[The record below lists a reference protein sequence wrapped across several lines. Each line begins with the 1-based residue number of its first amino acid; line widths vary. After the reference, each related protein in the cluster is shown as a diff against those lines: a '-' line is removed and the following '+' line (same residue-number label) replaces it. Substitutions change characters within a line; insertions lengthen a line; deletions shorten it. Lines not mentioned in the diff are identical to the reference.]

1 MEVFGTRLSM
11 IRGDDDAIKV
21 IVRGYDLID
30 DIDVIELKV
39 RKQFIDEV
47 VIEKQVRKFTD
58 NSALIT
64 FTSEDTSSLQYG
76 TYRYNVRLIYNGGAT
91 KTIIGES
98 EFKIGK
104 RLPASGSSCSSAC
117 NTGCSTGD
125 GNVCAM
131 VCNAT
136 PVINV
141 EIQGSGP
148 QGVPG
153 EPGKDGFNPTV
164 QMQPIDNGTKVT
176 ITDASGPHEFEVLN
190 GEDGDSAKIF
200 GATAIIGEGTGK
212 PTVSV
217 TSGGTPQNR
226 SFQFEFDNLKGKDGF
241 SPTVQTEPTEDGT
254 KVTITDKEGA
264 KSFEVKNGQDGSAGS
279 AAVISGASA
288 TVGDGTGTPTV
299 NVTTGGT
306 PQDRTFAFTFD
317 NLKGKDGFGVPVP
330 TPEDAGKVPMVNP
343 EGNGYELGEVAVDA
357 YTKAESD
364 KRYMPLAA
372 GIKPT
377 ASGELITLT
386 DSADFALQGL
396 KIYGKSTQ
404 DGEPSPENPIPLV
417 SVGDKG
423 SVELMIAGLNL
434 IKFKKY
440 KQTTSGVT
448 FEVLEDG
455 TFKMYGSNTSSDRV
469 YFQSIAGDDTYVE
482 YVPVLPTNNEYT
494 FSINMIKGASV
505 SGFFEFKKE
514 TFAAFP
520 SIENKTPYTKKITDG
535 NFKRM
540 GFYASQDAQNIDLE
554 WKVSFNAGR
563 KAYPY
568 SQYKSQTLAIP
579 TPEGLHGIPVFWG
592 GNYTDSTGQQW
603 ICDSIERNADGE
615 WEIIERC
622 KKYTFDGNIDEAWSI
637 NFGSTE
643 TASKKVARITVAD
656 GIMEYNTPLLCNIG
670 KIKAWNLNGTFFIDS
685 FNIFVVYHPFIENVL
700 NNGVDSFKTWLQS
713 NNIELIYAIKIPTT
727 TPITDP
733 ELIAKLN
740 ALHTYYGITNLFC
753 TDNAGQQMQYLAD
766 TKLYIDNKLQSLVA
780 QYHANQAAMLSLMP
794 LETQA
799 TMIENDTDNILSQ
812 EGI

>member
-1 MEVFGTRLSM
+1 MTTE
-11 IRGDDDAIKV
+11 IKAT
-21 IVRGYDLID
+21 
-30 DIDVIELKV
+30 IE
-39 RKQFIDEV
+39 
-47 VIEKQVRKFTD
+47 
-58 NSALIT
+58 
-64 FTSEDTSSLQYG
+64 
-76 TYRYNVRLIYNGGAT
+76 NVGA
-91 KTIIGES
+91 
-98 EFKIGK
+98 
-104 RLPASGSSCSSAC
+104 
-117 NTGCSTGD
+117 
-125 GNVCAM
+125 
-131 VCNAT
+131 
-136 PVINV
+136 VINV
-141 EIQGSGP
+141 TVEGAGP

-153 EPGKDGFNPTV
+153 PKGEPGPAGEPGPEGPQGPAGQPGEDGFSPTV

-330 TPEDAGKVPMVNP
+330 TPEDAGKVPVVNP
-343 EGNGYELGEVAVDA
+343 DGTGYELGSVAVDA

-364 KRYMPLAA
+364 ARYMPLMAT
-372 GIKPT
+372 IRPT
-377 ASGELITLT
+377 VSGELISLK
-386 DSADFALQGL
+386 DSAEFPLQDL
-396 KIYGKSTQ
+396 KIFGKTTQ

-423 SVELMIAGLNL
+423 SIELDVVNGNIAKESEFTLQFTEGNNVNDNAGNKFLPIIMPSKVPNEFYVSFKTNKTLPFDLFLCLNNTKL
-434 IKFKKY
+434 YDSKNAVRLNSGK
-440 KQTTSGVT
+440 TSA
-448 FEVLEDG
+448 
-455 TFKMYGSNTSSDRV
+455 TFK
-469 YFQSIAGDDTYVE
+469 
-482 YVPVLPTNNEYT
+482 
-494 FSINMIKGASV
+494 FS
-505 SGFFEFKKE
+505 
-514 TFAAFP
+514 
-520 SIENKTPYTKKITDG
+520 G
-535 NFKRM
+535 NFIPTSIQIRAYSRPTDTITVDFTNFMLKI
-540 GFYASQDAQNIDLE
+540 GNESDYIPH
-554 WKVSFNAGR
+554 KVQ
-563 KAYPY
+563 PI
-568 SQYKSQTLAIP
+568 TIP
-579 TPEGLHGIPVFWG
+579 TPEGLHGIPVSSG

-656 GIMEYNTPLLCNIG
+656 GIKEYDTPLLCNIG
-670 KIKAWNLNGTFFIDS
+670 KNKSWNLNGTFFVDR
-685 FNIFVVYHPFIENVL
+685 FNIFAVYHPFIENVL

>member
-64 FTSEDTSSLQYG
+64 FASEDTSSLQYG

-153 EPGKDGFNPTV
+153 EPGKDGFSPTV
-164 QMQPIDNGTKVT
+164 QTQPIDNGTKVT
-176 ITDASGPHEFEVLN
+176 ITDDSGPHEFEVLN
-190 GEDGDSAKIF
+190 GEDGDSAEIS

-241 SPTVQTEPTEDGT
+241 SPNVQTEPTEDGT
-254 KVTITDKEGA
+254 KVTVTDKEGA
-264 KSFEVKNGQDGSAGS
+264 KSFEVKNGRDGSAGS

-288 TVGDGTGTPTV
+288 TVGDGTGIPTV

-306 PQDRTFAFTFD
+306 PQDRTFVFAFD

-330 TPEDAGKVPMVNP
+330 TPEDAGKVPVVNP
-343 EGNGYELGEVAVDA
+343 DGTGYELGSVAVDA

-364 KRYMPLAA
+364 ARYMPLMAA
-372 GIKPT
+372 IRPT
-377 ASGELITLT
+377 VSGELISLK
-386 DSADFALQGL
+386 DSAEFLLQDL
-396 KIYGKSTQ
+396 KIFGKTTQ

-423 SVELMIAGLNL
+423 SIELDVVNGNIAKESEFTLQFTKGNNVNDVAGNKYLPIIMPSKVPNEFYVSFKTNKTLPFDLFLCLNNNKVYDSANAVRL
-434 IKFKKY
+434 NSGK
-440 KQTTSGVT
+440 TSA
-448 FEVLEDG
+448 
-455 TFKMYGSNTSSDRV
+455 TFKFSGN
-469 YFQSIAGDDTYVE
+469 FI
-482 YVPVLPTNNEYT
+482 PTNIQIRAYSTPTDTITVDFTN
-494 FSINMIKGASV
+494 FMLKIG
-505 SGFFEFKKE
+505 
-514 TFAAFP
+514 
-520 SIENKTPYTKKITDG
+520 NKSDYIPHKVQPIT
-535 NFKRM
+535 
-540 GFYASQDAQNIDLE
+540 
-554 WKVSFNAGR
+554 
-563 KAYPY
+563 
-568 SQYKSQTLAIP
+568 IP
-579 TPEGLHGIPVFWG
+579 TPEALHGIPVSSG

-603 ICDSIERNADGE
+603 ICDSVEKNGTEGYQIVKRCGKISSYNSELIKEPYLSTTGELTTGAEVIYRLEAERNE
-615 WEIIERC
+615 
-622 KKYTFDGNIDEAWSI
+622 
-637 NFGSTE
+637 
-643 TASKKVARITVAD
+643 
-656 GIMEYNTPLLCNIG
+656 
-670 KIKAWNLNGTFFIDS
+670 
-685 FNIFVVYHPFIENVL
+685 
-700 NNGVDSFKTWLQS
+700 
-713 NNIELIYAIKIPTT
+713 
-727 TPITDP
+727 PITDP

-766 TKLYIDNKLQSLVA
+766 TELYIDNKLA
-780 QYHANQAAMLSLMP
+780 PM
-794 LETQA
+794 TQA
-799 TMIENDTDNILSQ
+799 MIG
-812 EGI
+812 GI